1 MKKLR
6 QSLFI
11 ITLLLLGSVTM
22 SQAQST
28 KKMLTRGWSFSFEGI
43 MANLPE
49 DKKAEMDKLPDE
61 QKEMMKAMMEKS
73 YIIFK
78 SGGKMEVSMNGK
90 QENMTWTLSD
100 DGTVVTTTEENGK
113 VTEIKIIKL
122 TKDQLILAEIGASKD
137 TRLVF
142 KPKKD

>member
-1 MKKLR
+1 MRRLR

-28 KKMLTRGWSFSFEGI
+28 KKMLIKSWSFSFEGI
-43 MANLPE
+43 MEYLPE
-49 DKKAEMDKLPDE
+49 IEKQKMQKMPDD
-61 QKEMMKAMMEKS
+61 QRSMMKAMMEKS

-78 SGGKMEVSMNGK
+78 KDGTMLAAMNK
-90 QENMTWTLSD
+90 KEETMTWALSEND
-100 DGTVVTTTEENGK
+100 TVLTTVEESGK
-113 VTEIKIIKL
+113 TTKLKIIKL
-122 TKDQLILAEIGASKD
+122 TKDQLVLSEIGDDKGMK
-137 TRLVF
+137 LVF

>member
-1 MKKLR
+1 MRKLR

-28 KKMLTRGWSFSFEGI
+28 KEMLTKGWSFSFEGI
-43 MANLPE
+43 MEYLPE
-49 DKKAEMDKLPDE
+49 IEKQKMQKMPDD
-61 QKEMMKAMMEKS
+61 QRNMMKAMMEKS

-78 SGGKMEVSMNGK
+78 GDGTMLAAMNTK
-90 QENMTWTLSD
+90 EETMTWALSEND
-100 DGTVVTTTEENGK
+100 TVLTTVEESGK
-113 VTEIKIIKL
+113 TTKLKIIKL
-122 TKDQLILAEIGASKD
+122 TKDQLVLTEIGDDKGMK
-137 TRLVF
+137 LVF